1 MNEDLKGTI
10 RVANELGLSVNRLR
24 YKYAKAGINPVL
36 INKKLYFTMEQIEQ
50 IKNFKKTRNDPKKHE
65 NYDAIIAYWRVNEN
79 NSSPYIAR
87 VFGVKEK
94 HVNLIL
100 NTYIAG
106 LKPKE

>member
-10 RVANELGLSVNRLR
+10 WVANELGLNVNRLR
-24 YKYAKAGINPVL
+24 YKYAKAGIKPVL
-36 INKKLYFTMEQIEQ
+36 FNKKLYFTMEQVEQ
-50 IKNFKKTRNDPKKHE
+50 IKNFKKTRNTPIKHE
-65 NYDAIIAYWRVNEN
+65 NYDAVIAYWRINEN

-87 VFGVKEK
+87 MFGIKEK